1 MSTRLSAGGRLIDT
15 NKQIRFRFN
24 GKHMTGFEGDTLAS
38 ALLANDQRMVG
49 RSFKY
54 HRPRGPLSLAGHD
67 ANTLIQTP
75 TAANRLAEDL
85 MAKDQGTLS
94 GQNYLGS
101 LKFDYY
107 SLLDRLGRFLPVGFY
122 YRAFFKPRGMWRFW
136 ENVIRNAAGLGVA
149 NLEATP
155 RYTDKQY
162 LFCDVAVIGAGPAGL
177 MAAEVL
183 AAAGHSVLIADA
195 MPSPARKFLMAGK
208 SGLNLTKDEPLPGLG
223 SHDR

>member
-1 MSTRLSAGGRLIDT
+1 MSPSRLEHPFGQLIDRDT
-15 NKQIRFRFN
+15 PVTFE
-24 GKHMTGFEGDTLAS
+24 FEGDTVQGYAGDNVAS
-38 ALLANDQRMVG
+38 ALIGEGRWLMS

-75 TAANRLAEDL
+75 AAANRLAEDL

-177 MAAEVL
+177 NAALTAATGGAEVL
-183 AAAGHSVLIADA
+183 LVD
-195 MPSPARKFLMAGK
+195 
-208 SGLNLTKDEPLPGLG
+208 
-223 SHDR
+223 